1 MEHTEDSKKR
11 DSKPS
16 FKVIGHIVMAMKRFQ
31 AALNPTY
38 TYTKRPAS
46 PPNPQAVLQAKTM
59 SRTGSGR
66 TTSGRTVSGRDAQGK
81 HHGYKGNMLF
91 KPLPTLAAEQETQ
104 A

>member
-1 MEHTEDSKKR
+1 MEHSEESKKA
-11 DSKPS
+11 KPS

-46 PPNPQAVLQAKTM
+46 PPNHQAALQAKTM

-66 TTSGRTVSGRDAQGK
+66 TASGRTVSGRDAQGK

-91 KPLPTLAAEQETQ
+91 KPLPALPTEQETQ

>member
-1 MEHTEDSKKR
+1 MEHPEDSKKR
-11 DSKPS
+11 TSKPS
-16 FKVIGHIVMAMKRFQ
+16 FKVIGHIVMAMRRFQ

-46 PPNPQAVLQAKTM
+46 PPNHQAGLHAKEM
-59 SRTGSGR
+59 ARTGSGR
-66 TTSGRTVSGRDAQGK
+66 TTSGRTASGRDSQGK

-91 KPLPTLAAEQETQ
+91 KPLPPLPAEQETQ